1 MKKVVIISSS
11 LRKHSNSES
20 LALAFAA
27 GAKESGNEVEF
38 ISLRGKNQEMKW
50 NLFLFVGKQSASARA
65 ALRARKHRHV

>member
-38 ISLRGKNQEMKW
+38 ISLEAK
-50 NLFLFVGKQSASARA
+50 
-65 ALRARKHRHV
+65 

>member
-27 GAKESGNEVEF
+27 GAKESGNEVVFFPLEA
-38 ISLRGKNQEMKW
+38 K
-50 NLFLFVGKQSASARA
+50 
-65 ALRARKHRHV
+65 